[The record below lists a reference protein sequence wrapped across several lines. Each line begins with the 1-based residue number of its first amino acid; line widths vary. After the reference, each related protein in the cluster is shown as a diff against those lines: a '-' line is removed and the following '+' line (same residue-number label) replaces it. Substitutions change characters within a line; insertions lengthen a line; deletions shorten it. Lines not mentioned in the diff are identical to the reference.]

1 MGGVQKAELVAAT
14 LRVLNQRPAIAETP
28 RLRLRQLRLD
38 DAAFILR
45 LVNEPS
51 WLRYIGDKQVRSLD
65 DARAYLSNGPLA
77 MYAREGF
84 GLWLLERLED
94 GLPLGMCG
102 LIKRDS
108 LPDPDLGF
116 ALLPEYEGQGYARE
130 AAEATLAQAR
140 TRYRLARVLAITSL
154 ENPRSIGLLQRLG
167 FAYLRQL
174 ELGTATAP
182 NPVRLFCREF

>member
-1 MGGVQKAELVAAT
+1 MGGVQEAELVATA
-14 LRVLNQRPAIAETP
+14 LRVLNPPPAIALTP
-28 RLRLRQLRLD
+28 RLRLRQLRLA

-65 DARAYLSNGPLA
+65 DARAYLRNGPLA

-84 GLWLLERLED
+84 GLWLVERLED
-94 GLPLGMCG
+94 GLPLGLCG

-116 ALLPEYEGQGYARE
+116 ALLPEHEGQGYARE

-140 TRYRLARVLAITSL
+140 GRYRLARVLAITSL

>member
-1 MGGVQKAELVAAT
+1 MSEQA
-14 LRVLNQRPAIAETP
+14 PAVAETN

-65 DARAYLSNGPLA
+65 DARDYLRKGPLA

-94 GLPLGMCG
+94 GLPIGMCG

-108 LPDPDLGF
+108 LPDPDIGF

-140 TRYRLARVLAITSL
+140 GRYRLARVLAITSL

>member
-1 MGGVQKAELVAAT
+1 MSETAS
-14 LRVLNQRPAIAETP
+14 AIAETR
-28 RLRLRQLRLD
+28 RLRLRPLRLD

-45 LVNEPS
+45 LVNEPG
-51 WLRYIGDKQVRSLD
+51 WLRYIGDKQVHTLD
-65 DARAYLSNGPLA
+65 AARDYLRNGPLA

-84 GLWLLERLED
+84 GLWLLERLDD
-94 GLPLGMCG
+94 GLPLGLCG

-108 LPDPDLGF
+108 LPDPDIGF
-116 ALLPEYEGQGYARE
+116 ALLSEYEGQGYARE
-130 AAEATLAQAR
+130 AAEATLALAR

-154 ENPRSIGLLQRLG
+154 ENPRSIGLLQALG

-174 ELGTATAP
+174 ELGTTTAP